1 MNLGK
6 IIAGIFSVIAVLL
19 IVYLMNTGSV
29 ALKDESKPSLAPNA
43 TKNSD
48 FTPKAEAVAKNNMQE
63 SEDLN
68 KVLELQK
75 SVENSQNEGVSKLYL
90 VSCAP
95 CHAKNGEGIIAPS
108 IKGKSKE
115 ELLKSLQDYKADKVP
130 NSLMRGLLTNTSDE
144 NLELLADEISKFK

>member
-1 MNLGK
+1 MNIGK
-6 IIAGIFSVIAVLL
+6 IIAGIFSAVAVLL
-19 IVYLMNTGSV
+19 IVYLMNTGTTT
-29 ALKDESKPSLAPNA
+29 LKDESKPSLAP
-43 TKNSD
+43 KNTD
-48 FTPKAEAVAKNNMQE
+48 FTPKASQIATNNMKE

-95 CHAKNGEGIIAPS
+95 CHAKNGDGIIAPS